1 MSEYRNWEQAIEG
14 DEELTE
20 AFEYAAFIHRDALTT
35 ENLHSKSEITFEL
48 AWRDVRILQL
58 EKELEEL
65 KYEYLDEMSRSQ
77 E

>member
-1 MSEYRNWEQAIEG
+1 MSEYRNWEQIIEG

>member
-1 MSEYRNWEQAIEG
+1 MSEYRNWEQIIEG

-20 AFEYAAFIHRDALTT
+20 AFEHAAFIHRDALTA
-35 ENLHSKSEITFEL
+35 ENMDSPSEITFEL
-48 AWRDVRILQL
+48 AWRDLGILLL

-65 KYEYLDEMSRSQ
+65 KRESFDIMIWGE

>member
-14 DEELTE
+14 DEELIE

>member
-20 AFEYAAFIHRDALTT
+20 AFEHAAFIHRDALIA
-35 ENLHSKSEITFEL
+35 ENMDSPSEITFEL

-58 EKELEEL
+58 EKQLEEL
-65 KYEYLDEMSRSQ
+65 QNEFLDTMSRI
-77 E
+77 EE

>member
-14 DEELTE
+14 DEELIE
-20 AFEYAAFIHRDALTT
+20 AFEDAAIIHRDALTT

>member
-14 DEELTE
+14 DEELIE
-20 AFEYAAFIHRDALTT
+20 AFEYAAFINRDALTT

-58 EKELEEL
+58 EKELDDL
-65 KYEYLDEMSRSQ
+65 KHEYLDEMTRI
-77 E
+77 EE

>member
-14 DEELTE
+14 DEELIE

-65 KYEYLDEMSRSQ
+65 KRDAIDMMIWGEE
-77 E
+77 